1 MLLNLSGCSIITID
15 ITLLNNECYVNLHS
29 SRIKQYPFTCPPP
42 IPKKNPP
49 KITKKSNNKI
59 SSNPIHTLRI
69 LIYIDAVT
77 NQFFTALLSQ
87 LQSSVLQVYQEQQE
101 AKPWFLMET
110 QRVKTCSIPMETVS

>member
-1 MLLNLSGCSIITID
+1 MLCQPS
-15 ITLLNNECYVNLHS
+15 LLKNKAISLH
-29 SRIKQYPFTCPPP
+29 TPPP
-42 IPKKNPP
+42 PFRKK
-49 KITKKSNNKI
+49 TQKSQFFFFFL
-59 SSNPIHTLRI
+59 SNPIHTLRI

>member
-1 MLLNLSGCSIITID
+1 MLCQPS
-15 ITLLNNECYVNLHS
+15 LLKNKAISLH
-29 SRIKQYPFTCPPP
+29 PP
-42 IPKKNPP
+42 IPKKTP
-49 KITKKSNNKI
+49 KITKKNFFL
-59 SSNPIHTLRI
+59 SNPIHTLRI

-77 NQFFTALLSQ
+77 NQFFTVLLSQ

>member
-1 MLLNLSGCSIITID
+1 MNAMSTSLLKNKAIS
-15 ITLLNNECYVNLHS
+15 LH
-29 SRIKQYPFTCPPP
+29 TPPP
-42 IPKKNPP
+42 FRK

-59 SSNPIHTLRI
+59 LSNPIHTLRI
-69 LIYIDAVT
+69 LIYIYAVT
-77 NQFFTALLSQ
+77 NQFFTVLLSQ

>member
-1 MLLNLSGCSIITID
+1 MLCQPS
-15 ITLLNNECYVNLHS
+15 LLKNKAISLH
-29 SRIKQYPFTCPPP
+29 PPPP
-42 IPKKNPP
+42 IPKKNP
-49 KITKKSNNKI
+49 KNHKKKFFL
-59 SSNPIHTLRI
+59 SNPIHTLRI

>member
-1 MLLNLSGCSIITID
+1 MLCQPS
-15 ITLLNNECYVNLHS
+15 LLKNKAISLH
-29 SRIKQYPFTCPPP
+29 PPP
-42 IPKKNPP
+42 IPKKNP
-49 KITKKSNNKI
+49 KNHKKKFFL
-59 SSNPIHTLRI
+59 SNPIHTLRI

-77 NQFFTALLSQ
+77 NQFFTVFLSQ